1 MLPSLGAAQSLVVT
15 VLWLVALGV
24 EVFALVDAARM
35 RPDAYPAAGK
45 RTKNFWVILLAVA
58 TLIGFVSS
66 PLGMLG
72 IIAFV
77 GAAVYLADVR
87 PALRHVSGGGGWG
100 RRP

>member
-1 MLPSLGAAQSLVVT
+1 MLTALGSAQSLVVM
-15 VLWLVALGV
+15 VLWLAAVGV
-24 EVFALVDAARM
+24 EVFALVDAARQ

-45 RTKNFWVILLAVA
+45 RTKNFWLVVLAVA
-58 TLIGFVSS
+58 ALVGFVSS

-72 IIAFV
+72 IVAFV

-100 RRP
+100 RR

>member
-15 VLWLVALGV
+15 VAGRSRGRGLG
-24 EVFALVDAARM
+24 LVDAARM

-66 PLGMLG
+66 FPLGMLG